1 MQPLLRLFF
10 MVGRPILHAMNE
22 ETTGNTWLYDG
33 APENVGLLIHD
44 AAPGDGGYLLLAE
57 LQNGGVR
64 MFATRFPAR
73 CVAGWKS
80 TIYKFGGTK
89 FKRVLVSA
97 PHIRYERIK
106 RLVIESAQ
114 EKGTTELDF
123 FKDKTAQLLQLK
135 IAGRISHDDIK
146 QIFQPGAAS

>member
-1 MQPLLRLFF
+1 M
-10 MVGRPILHAMNE
+10 
-22 ETTGNTWLYDG
+22 YDG
-33 APENVGLLIHD
+33 APENVGLLIPD

-57 LQNGGVR
+57 LHNGDVH

-80 TIYKFGGTK
+80 TIYKFGGEK
-89 FKRVLVSA
+89 PHRVLVSS

-114 EKGTTELDF
+114 EEGASDLAFYK
-123 FKDKTAQLLQLK
+123 KKTAQLLQLK

-146 QIFQPGAAS
+146 HMFVAGAAS